1 MAKVRD
7 LFFIYVDLLSQLY
20 ALFGLGLS
28 EFSSEFPEMPSK
40 SETHHAVFSKGHRR
54 VHSASEMSE
63 PESEP
68 GSADSDIS
76 GPGSTYPWFQR
87 KPLARHLSETSIG
100 SNLSDS
106 PGSNQIIISGS
117 WQDPYQLPV
126 GSVDSCDESEF
137 RYPLRHQADIAF
149 EAMMGTSQLCK
160 NCNRI
165 MYDEEIMGGWSADDS
180 NWNTV

>member
-1 MAKVRD
+1 
-7 LFFIYVDLLSQLY
+7 
-20 ALFGLGLS
+20 
-28 EFSSEFPEMPSK
+28 MPSK
-40 SETHHAVFSKGHRR
+40 SETHHTVFSKCHRR

-63 PESEP
+63 PESEL
-68 GSADSDIS
+68 GSTDSDIT
-76 GPGSTYPWFQR
+76 GPGANYAWFQR

-126 GSVDSCDESEF
+126 GSVDSYDDSEF

-149 EAMMGTSQLCK
+149 EAMMGTSQSCK

-180 NWNTV
+180 NWNTVYVLQTPVDFLAV